1 MVEDKIHIVMAA
13 DGTYRKGLEVA
24 KASLSE
30 SCAHPERLVFHLF
43 DGDAAFADRV
53 RREFGTYKGSTLAF
67 LRLYLGELL
76 PDVDWV
82 VYSDVDTIWRRD
94 VAELWELRD
103 ENATIQW
110 VRDLKGTVVEFKSWC
125 AARGVPLDGFDPGRY
140 CCSGVCLVNLKRWRE
155 RNVLDRCR
163 EFAARFGCP
172 KYADQDILNAILGDE
187 AALLPDCWDVLVP
200 SPENSPRCVLHL
212 TGVGRCFAAPYD
224 GRVAQYLYWQRIAH
238 GTPFKRPLALPFYL
252 REWMIRLCFPFAG
265 AVLCDRIRRHF
276 AWRWFVRRHFAETD
290 HDERIPWK
298 TSAV

>member
-13 DGTYRKGLEVA
+13 DETYRKGLEVA

-53 RREFGTYKGSTLAF
+53 RREFGTYKGSTMAF

-140 CCSGVCLVNLKRWRE
+140 CC
-155 RNVLDRCR
+155 
-163 EFAARFGCP
+163 
-172 KYADQDILNAILGDE
+172 
-187 AALLPDCWDVLVP
+187 
-200 SPENSPRCVLHL
+200 
-212 TGVGRCFAAPYD
+212 
-224 GRVAQYLYWQRIAH
+224 YWQRIAR